1 MNNKKAILITVFL
14 TLGVLVLIV
23 GGIIGLGMKTAPKAG
38 KEGKCVWGAGEDRYR
53 SVVCEGYVKKDGP
66 ITVRLKNVDPKEV
79 FLSSA
84 SAIQCSNKNGYF
96 MCVGL
101 MKPCQLV
108 GNYNTNETG
117 EFQVTC
123 PILFGP
129 MKAKIDFNVGTAEIT
144 WER

>member
-1 MNNKKAILITVFL
+1 MANKKAILITVFL
-14 TLGVLVLIV
+14 TLGVLALIV
-23 GGIIGLGMKTAPKAG
+23 GGIIGLGMKTTPKAG

-66 ITVRLKNVDPKEV
+66 ITVRLKNVDLKEV

-123 PILFGP
+123 LIPFGP

>member
-1 MNNKKAILITVFL
+1 MNNKKTTLITVIL

-38 KEGKCVWGAGEDRYR
+38 KEGKCAWGAGEDRYR
-53 SVVCEGYVKKDGP
+53 SVVCEGFVNKESVV
-66 ITVRLKNVDPKEV
+66 TVRLKNVNPQEV

-84 SAIQCSNKNGYF
+84 SAIKCSNSKGYF

-108 GNYNTNETG
+108 GTSNKSDTG
-117 EFQVTC
+117 EFKVNCQV
-123 PILFGP
+123 PFGP
-129 MKAKIDFNVGTAEIT
+129 MQAKINFNIGTADIT

>member
-1 MNNKKAILITVFL
+1 MNNKKTTLITVIL

-23 GGIIGLGMKTAPKAG
+23 GGIIGLVMKTAPKEG
-38 KEGKCVWGAGEDRYR
+38 KEGKCVWGAGEDKYR
-53 SVVCEGYVKKDGP
+53 SVVCEGYVKKDSP

-84 SAIQCSNKNGYF
+84 SAIRCSNSKGYF

-108 GNYNTNETG
+108 GNYNTSETA

-123 PILFGP
+123 PVPFGP
-129 MKAKIDFNVGTAEIT
+129 MKAKIDFNIGTAEIT